1 VTNIAE
7 KVGTDASDPER
18 PASVRGHVP
27 GESSMWFFV
36 IGVTGLVEQPRGGSL
51 GRGVVVIDH
60 EVGAADERDGQRA
73 ADPESLLG
81 EFERDARDEGTGAEA
96 EH

>member
-1 VTNIAE
+1 MV
-7 KVGTDASDPER
+7 V
-18 PASVRGHVP
+18 VP
-27 GESSMWFFV
+27 SEAVDQV
-36 IGVTGLVEQPRGGSL
+36 IGDEERHRTGGQT
-51 GRGVVVIDH
+51 
-60 EVGAADERDGQRA
+60 ERDGQRA